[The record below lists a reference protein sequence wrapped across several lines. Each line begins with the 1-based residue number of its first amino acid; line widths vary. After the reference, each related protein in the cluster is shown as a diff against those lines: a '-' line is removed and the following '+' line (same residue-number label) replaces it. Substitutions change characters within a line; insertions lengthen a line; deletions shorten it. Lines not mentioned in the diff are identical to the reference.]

1 MSFIIFT
8 TRMSLFIT
16 VLVYVLLDNKIT
28 AEKVFMV
35 TAYYNILRTTMTV
48 FFPQGISRA
57 DFLPIIPTFLSP
69 FRLSISFSS
78 LTIFISCS
86 LLSIFVGVFFL
97 PSCHS
102 SRELNY
108 HDAISIYQS
117 TLLRVLRLRRVSRG
131 ALEFLCSS

>member
-57 DFLPIIPTFLSP
+57 DFLPIIPIIP
-69 FRLSISFSS
+69 IPISS
-78 LTIFISCS
+78 LD
-86 LLSIFVGVFFL
+86 FFL
-97 PSCHS
+97 FIDHFYFLLFIIYLCRCFFLTSCHS
-102 SRELNY
+102 LVARIKLSRR
-108 HDAISIYQS
+108 D
-117 TLLRVLRLRRVSRG
+117 
-131 ALEFLCSS
+131 